1 MLKARAYARRASR
14 YYNYGRKAL
23 SAAGVVRKYVRR
35 WQRSRR
41 PKTGTT
47 LQSMSGS
54 LGFLKRSSNLGVNR
68 LYNVAV
74 NGPFRLN
81 LGLGG

>member
-1 MLKARAYARRASR
+1 
-14 YYNYGRKAL
+14 
-23 SAAGVVRKYVRR
+23 
-35 WQRSRR
+35 
-41 PKTGTT
+41 
-47 LQSMSGS
+47 MSGS

-81 LGLGG
+81 LGLGGQPNIPGSTVLYGGYEINALSFLPLYLYKNKDFYESFKIYGVEARI